1 MYIECLIEKCI
12 VNIQRIIIVEKM
24 YAFNIAFYSLY
35 SGCKTKL
42 YQPSTA

>member
-12 VNIQRIIIVEKM
+12 VNIQCIIIVEKM

-35 SGCKTKL
+35 SDWKT
-42 YQPSTA
+42 